1 MKLSFIIPV
10 YNGEHT
16 VKPLFQEINKASEK
30 YLYQYEV
37 LFVWDC
43 GPDNSWD
50 KIIEI
55 KNEFPTKV
63 VAIKL
68 SRNFGQHNAIICGF
82 SKASGDFMVT
92 MDEDLQHNP
101 DDINLLIKKQKEK
114 DYDVVYG
121 HYPIRQHNRFRNLT
135 SKILKKLLEIGIP
148 ELNKNYSA
156 YRLIKREIAL
166 STLEMQNSYT
176 FLDGYLSW
184 ITTDINSVEVSHSP
198 RLEGKSSYNLK
209 KLISHSINI
218 FITFSN
224 LPLKLVTYLSFIFF
238 GFTFGYSLFILIQ
251 KIFFN
256 NLIPGFASIIV
267 LLGIGIGS
275 ILFGV
280 AVLGEYIHR
289 INLKTTKRPN
299 YNIKHIL

>member
-16 VKPLFQEINKASEK
+16 VKPLFFAIKKASEK
-30 YLYQYEV
+30 YQYEYEV

-43 GPDNSWD
+43 GPDKSWD

-63 VAIKL
+63 IAVRL

-82 SKASGDFMVT
+82 SIASGDFMVT

-101 DDINLLIKKQKEK
+101 NDINLLIEKQKEK
-114 DYDVVYG
+114 DFDVVYG
-121 HYPIRQHNRFRNLT
+121 YYPTRQHSRFRNLT
-135 SKILKKLLEIGIP
+135 SKTLKKILEIGIP
-148 ELNKNYSA
+148 ELNKDYSA

-166 STLEMQNSYT
+166 STLDMQNSYT

-198 RLEGKSSYNLK
+198 RLGGKSSYNIN
-209 KLISHSINI
+209 KLINHSINI

-224 LPLKLVTYLSFIFF
+224 LPLKLVTYLALIFF
-238 GFTFGYSLFILIQ
+238 AFTFGYSLFILFQ
-251 KIFFN
+251 KVYLN
-256 NLIPGFASIIV
+256 NLIPGFASIII
-267 LLGIGIGS
+267 LLGVGIGS

-299 YNIKHIL
+299 YNIKQIL